1 MNQLF
6 QGDNLEILHNMPG
19 GSVDLIC
26 TDPPFNTGKDWGAFD
41 DRWEGGLD
49 EYLKFM
55 EARVVE
61 MRRVL
66 KDTGSLY
73 LHCDPTASH
82 YLKVMLDSVFGI
94 KQFRNEIVWCYSNND
109 SRHKFHF
116 PNKHDAIL
124 LLWQI

>member
-49 EYLKFM
+49 GYLKFM
-55 EARVVE
+55 EARAVDRC
-61 MRRVL
+61 RRVL

-82 YLKVMLDSVFGI
+82 ILESDV
-94 KQFRNEIVWCYSNND
+94 RRRVWN
-109 SRHKFHF
+109 
-116 PNKHDAIL
+116 
-124 LLWQI
+124 

>member
-49 EYLKFM
+49 GIPEVYGSACRGNAAGS
-55 EARVVE
+55 EGYRIVVSA
-61 MRRVL
+61 L
-66 KDTGSLY
+66 
-73 LHCDPTASH
+73 
-82 YLKVMLDSVFGI
+82 
-94 KQFRNEIVWCYSNND
+94 
-109 SRHKFHF
+109 
-116 PNKHDAIL
+116 
-124 LLWQI
+124 